1 MDDSRTE
8 QVEFGFGGSGQGDG
22 YLIIWMNQRQAEVKD
37 KARRLG
43 LPIGHMV

>member
-22 YLIIWMNQRQAEVKD
+22 YLIWMNQRQAEVKD
-37 KARRLG
+37 E
-43 LPIGHMV
+43 VD